1 MKSIREPL
9 GTLSIS
15 HPLTVTVKEALAM
28 IGIGRTSFY
37 ELVAGGEITTVKIG
51 RRRLVHVD
59 SLRRLA
65 AEGSVVAPRYVR
77 PEQID
82 LDL

>member
-1 MKSIREPL
+1 MKSIREPA
-9 GTLSIS
+9 GTHSIS

-51 RRRLVHVD
+51 RRRLVHAE

-65 AEGSVVAPRYVR
+65 AEGYVVAPRYVR

-82 LDL
+82 FNL